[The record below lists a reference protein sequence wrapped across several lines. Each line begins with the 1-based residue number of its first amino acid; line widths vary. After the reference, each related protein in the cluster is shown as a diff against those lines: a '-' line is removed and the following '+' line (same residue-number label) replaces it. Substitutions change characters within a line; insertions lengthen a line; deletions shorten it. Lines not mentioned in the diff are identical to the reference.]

1 MFYEFAQ
8 SEQNSQTLGAI
19 TIIEPVLLSCICLCS
34 LLLLRMHGCI
44 VYYYHACMSVCGG
57 SSDASRL
64 AAADTGICCPCFLDN
79 SLQKFARVRSRERG
93 SAVYRSANYCLYA

>member
-1 MFYEFAQ
+1 MRNHEFAQ
-8 SEQNSQTLGAI
+8 LEQNSQTLALI
-19 TIIEPVLLSCICLCS
+19 TTIEPVLLSCICLCS
-34 LLLLRMHGCI
+34 LLLLHMHGCV

-79 SLQKFARVRSRERG
+79 SLHLHELDRERG